1 MYQLRQYQRE
11 AVDAAIA
18 WMKSTTEPG
27 LIEAYT
33 GAGKSLIV
41 AEIARIISGMTGKK
55 TLVLQPGKEL
65 LKQNAVKYKLTGE
78 PYSLFSASA
87 NSKSVRNNV
96 VFGTALSVK
105 NHLKAFCGKFCLV
118 ILDEADVS
126 LTPTILSI
134 IKHMREQNPKL
145 RVLGLTSSPYK
156 MGSGYIYRLDI
167 NDNPMPEGKCRDPF
181 FMKQIVHI
189 KGRDLLEQGY
199 VSPIIVPHTNLYYDT
214 SGLKL
219 NNMGQFTSQSVDQA
233 FLGQGRKTAGIINDL
248 VKQTQDQNRIS
259 GLIFASTHKHAQEI
273 YESLPSHLTAI
284 VTDKT
289 KPKERDRIVKAHGN
303 LETKYLINVGIFGRG
318 TDFPRLDF
326 IALLCATESSA
337 RLHQFIGRLA
347 RIHPD
352 KIDGAVFDYAG
363 NIDNHHPDGDL
374 FNPKITTWNA
384 VGEGGDMPVICPHC
398 KTENQFTARPNPD
411 RFGYSEDGYFVDLM
425 GEKIQSEFG
434 PMPSHFGRRCYGMH
448 LMKSVGKYEQCG
460 YYWTFKTCEECGEKA
475 DIAARYCPNKHEL
488 INPNDKLIGEF
499 KAMKRDPYQIQCDE
513 VLAWETKKT
522 LSAAGN
528 ECLKVDFITLYRSFS
543 IWYQIQSGNA
553 FLINQYNKFLEAT
566 QGGDIMPRTIT
577 YRKSIKTG
585 FYEALG
591 YNNKPDKLELK

>member
-1 MYQLRQYQRE
+1 MYQLRTYQQE
-11 AVDAAIA
+11 AVVAAIS
-18 WMKSTTEPG
+18 WLKSTTEPG
-27 LIEAYT
+27 LMEAYT
-33 GAGKSLIV
+33 AAGKSLIV
-41 AEIARIISGMTGKK
+41 AEIARIITEMTGKK

-65 LKQNAVKYKLTGE
+65 LKQNAAKYKLTGE

-105 NHLKAFCGKFCLV
+105 NHLKSFCDKFCLV

-134 IKHMREQNPKL
+134 IKHMREQNPML

-167 NDNPMPEGKCRDPF
+167 NNNPMPESKCRDPF
-181 FMKQIVHI
+181 FTKQIVHI

-199 VSPIIVPHTNLYYDT
+199 VSPIVVPAINEHYDT
-214 SGLKL
+214 SGLEL
-219 NNMGQFTSQSVDQA
+219 NSMGKFTSDSLDRA

-248 VKQTQDQNRIS
+248 VKQTQEQNRVS
-259 GLIFASTHKHAQEI
+259 GLIFASTHKHAEEI
-273 YESLPSHLTAI
+273 YESLPKHLTAI

-289 KPKERDRIVKAHGN
+289 KPKERERIVKAHGN

-352 KIDGAVFDYAG
+352 KINGAVFDYAG

-384 VGEGGDMPVICPHC
+384 KGEGGEIKVICPHC
-398 KTENQFTARPNPD
+398 QTENIFTARPNED
-411 RFGYSEDGYFVDLM
+411 GFEYSEDGYFVDLM
-425 GEKIQSEFG
+425 GEKIQSEYG
-434 PMPSHFGRRCYGMH
+434 PMPSHFGRRCLGMQM
-448 LMKSVGKYEQCG
+448 LRGGTYERCG
-460 YYWTFKTCEECGEKA
+460 YYWTYKECPECFEKS

-488 INPNDKLIGEF
+488 IDPNKSLIIEYRRMR
-499 KAMKRDPYQIQCDE
+499 KDPHIKQTEQ
-513 VLAWETKKT
+513 VLNWNKKKT
-522 LSAAGN
+522 LSSKGN
-528 ECLKVDFITLYRSFS
+528 ECLQVNYVTEYREIS
-543 IWYQIQSGNA
+543 IWYQPKGES
-553 FLINQYNKFLEAT
+553 QYLLNEYNRFMKYT
-566 QGGDIMPRTIT
+566 NGGDIMPKSLT
-577 YRKSIKTG
+577 YQKQPNG
-585 FYEALG
+585 FYRVFS
-591 YNNKPDKLELK
+591 YNEIVPESPVV